1 MRLEIVDV
9 DNQLRTQSA
18 LWSAVKH
25 HGRNKREEREMLG
38 QIDDLLDLRLELMN
52 EDIPEIPQPT
62 GHA

>member
-9 DNQLRTQSA
+9 DNQLRTESA

-25 HGRNKREEREMLG
+25 HGRDKRQEIEMLT
-38 QIDDLLDLRLELMN
+38 QINDLLDLRLELMN
-52 EDIPEIPQPT
+52 ENLPEIPQPT

>member
-9 DNQLRTQSA
+9 DNQLRTNSA

-38 QIDDLLDLRLELMN
+38 QIDDLLDLRLELMH
-52 EDIPEIPQPT
+52 ERAQEVPEQSS
-62 GHA
+62 HA

>member
-1 MRLEIVDV
+1 MKLELVDV

-38 QIDDLLDLRLELMN
+38 QIDELLDLRLELMN
-52 EDIPEIPQPT
+52 EEVPQQPSN
-62 GHA
+62 A